1 MFMPYKIDRK
11 EPVRENAFPK
21 TLSENK
27 TENDTDS
34 IRSDSSEGKALLRV
48 SAIEKGEP
56 VNWVVIE
63 PDESIDI
70 QTVRERIQKRGYKV
84 ST

>member
-1 MFMPYKIDRK
+1 MANKIDRK
-11 EPVRENAFPK
+11 EPVGENAFPK
-21 TLSENK
+21 TRSENK
-27 TENDTDS
+27 TENEHDS
-34 IRSDSSEGKALLRV
+34 ISSDSAEGKALLRV

-56 VNWVVIE
+56 VHWVVIE

>member
-1 MFMPYKIDRK
+1 MPNKINRK
-11 EPVRENAFPK
+11 EPVKENVSPE
-21 TLSENK
+21 TLSGNLE
-27 TENDTDS
+27 TETVTDS
-34 IRSDSSEGKALLRV
+34 IRPDSAEGKALLRF

-56 VNWVVIE
+56 VDWVVIE
-63 PDESIDI
+63 PEESIDI

>member
-1 MFMPYKIDRK
+1 MFMANKIDHK
-11 EPVRENAFPK
+11 EPVGENAFSK
-21 TLSENK
+21 THSENK
-27 TENDTDS
+27 TENDS
-34 IRSDSSEGKALLRV
+34 IGSDSAEGKALLRV
-48 SAIEKGEP
+48 SAMGKGEP
-56 VNWVVIE
+56 VHWVVIE